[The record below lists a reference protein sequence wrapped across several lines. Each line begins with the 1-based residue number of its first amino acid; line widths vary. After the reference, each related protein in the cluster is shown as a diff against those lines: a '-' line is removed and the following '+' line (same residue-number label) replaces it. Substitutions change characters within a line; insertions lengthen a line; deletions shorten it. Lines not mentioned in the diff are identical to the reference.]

1 MNTLWKK
8 LAACGFGLAFALLSS
23 STVLAAGEG
32 EGFDFTDE
40 KTASEEWDA
49 MKKQK
54 DEEDKPVV
62 IDASEVEIY
71 ITGLV
76 ADMEKLTSTLI
87 HEDVTEWHKTRRTIE
102 KWEAVPFNI
111 NRLRENQVRYSTN
124 EEKKILYEGCYLID
138 EFVKNCLG
146 QYWGVLDWRRQGIG
160 KDLEATV
167 AMDKWFE
174 SKGVEHLKE
183 LSNVQNKLHEL
194 FKLCRAGQV
203 KNADLGLMDVGLGRH
218 FRISPTN
225 SKVLILVKG
234 SFLYDLDA
242 HAKAMTK
249 DIILKRLDA
258 IKYKEEEL
266 QAARNEL
273 KAYAPKLKGL
283 PYPFAKASQL
293 ISATE
298 KLDSFVAECLQE
310 YKKMLAPYG
319 KTSDPRGQF
328 SLKTGTHFEFK
339 SGEGYEDAVVR
350 TVKECLP
357 GLIN

>member
-1 MNTLWKK
+1 MNTFWKK
-8 LAACGFGLAFALLSS
+8 MAAFGFGMAFALLSS
-23 STVLAAGEG
+23 SAVLAAGEG

-54 DEEDKPVV
+54 EEENKPVI
-62 IDASEVEIY
+62 IDAKEIEMY
-71 ITGLV
+71 LTGLV
-76 ADMEKLTSTLI
+76 SDMEKLTSALI
-87 HEDVTEWHKTRRTIE
+87 HDDVTEWHNTRQVITH
-102 KWEAVPFNI
+102 WAEAPFNI

-124 EEKKILYEGCYLID
+124 QEKKILYEGCYLID
-138 EFVKNCLG
+138 TFVRECLMA
-146 QYWGVLDWRRQGIG
+146 YWTALDWQRYDIG
-160 KDLEATV
+160 KQLEATV
-167 AMDKWFE
+167 AMEKWFE
-174 SKGVEHLKE
+174 SKGVEHMKK
-183 LSNVQNKLHEL
+183 LSNVQSKLHEL

-225 SKVLILVKG
+225 GKVLILVKG

-266 QAARNEL
+266 QAARDEL

>member
-1 MNTLWKK
+1 MNTFWKNM
-8 LAACGFGLAFALLSS
+8 AAFGFGLAFALCS
-23 STVLAAGEG
+23 STAVLANGG

-40 KTASEEWDA
+40 KSAAEEWNA

-54 DEEDKPVV
+54 EEEDKPVI
-62 IDASEVEIY
+62 IDASEVEMY

-76 ADMEKLTSTLI
+76 SDMEKLTGALV
-87 HEDVTEWHKTRRTIE
+87 HDDVTEWHNTRRVIQN
-102 KWEAVPFNI
+102 WESAPFN
-111 NRLRENQVRYSTN
+111 LHQKRENQIRYSTN
-124 EEKKILYEGCYLID
+124 QEKKILYEGCDLID
-138 EFVKNCLG
+138 KFVRHCLG
-146 QYWGVLDWRRQGIG
+146 QYWLALDWRRYDIG
-160 KDLEATV
+160 KQLEATV

-174 SKGVEHLKE
+174 SKGVEHMKKLA
-183 LSNVQNKLHEL
+183 NVQNKLYEL

-203 KNADLGLMDVGLGRH
+203 KNADLGLMDAGLGKH

-225 SKVLILVKG
+225 GKVLILVKG
-234 SFLYDLDA
+234 AFLYDLDA
-242 HAKAMTK
+242 HAEAMTK
-249 DIILKRLDA
+249 DIILKRLEA

-266 QAARNEL
+266 QIARDEL

-298 KLDSFVAECLQE
+298 KFDGFVAECLQE

-328 SLKTGTHFEFK
+328 ALKTGTHFEFK

-357 GLIN
+357 GLMN